1 MIVTCFRSYVDNNDS
16 EKSIFR
22 LQLRIEFL
30 IFAEKKRH
38 LSLITT
44 GFMPN
49 GTHFGVGTLDSLGF
63 SGGFRFL

>member
-1 MIVTCFRSYVDNNDS
+1 MIVTRFRSYVDNNDS

-44 GFMPN
+44 GFMKLLKKSVGSDLPN
-49 GTHFGVGTLDSLGF
+49 LGWLRIVK
-63 SGGFRFL
+63 G